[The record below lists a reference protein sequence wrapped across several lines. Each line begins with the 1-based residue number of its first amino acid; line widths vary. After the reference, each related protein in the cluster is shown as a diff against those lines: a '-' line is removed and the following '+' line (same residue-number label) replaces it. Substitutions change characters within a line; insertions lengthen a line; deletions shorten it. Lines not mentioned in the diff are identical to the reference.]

1 MRKQSLNVVMVLAL
15 ALSLIASI
23 GAVHARA
30 QSSGPPI
37 ENSQATPSSGN
48 ASGGPTVQVSANLG
62 NNTQQPDYP
71 QEIVIGTARYLFDRI
86 VPLSPQDLNQIA
98 QGQSL
103 LVFAREQQEP
113 FGMIYVSVPNRGSDE
128 LGRYLPEHSDDPAA
142 ACPAEAAAIGQLDA
156 GGTSYAFAGYEPD
169 LTADLLLEVANSNG
183 QPVYA
188 DPSATQPYPELFVA
202 DPNGLLRFLILDGDG
217 RPAELTDSLA
227 FGGRESTFTA
237 DVSNQVDVNTLTK
250 VGCAGPFPTY
260 TGPDATGGSGTQLYA
275 LAGTHLFSFQGE
287 GGTPEPASPPTSPD
301 ASASPP
307 GSPGVAASPANEA
320 SPTVP
325 PIETQSATAVPT
337 ETSAPTDVPTEVPT
351 ATEAPT
357 STPIPTEAPTAT
369 GMPTEAPT
377 STPIP
382 TEAPTATGMPTEA
395 PTSTPIPTEAPTATG
410 VPTEAPTSTPI
421 PTEAPTATGVP
432 TEAPTATDVP
442 QATAPAATS
451 SAAPAP
457 VLPTTTA
464 ATATATVTIRSDQA
478 SPSAAPV
485 GTSQMAEEA
494 GLPSR
499 VEVEHTSYV
508 FSQVAV
514 DVDIQTLVQ
523 VSVIQVQGGDV
534 TVYAAQKVAGVA
546 PQLYCVKAGRDV
558 TGLYLP
564 VASTRP
570 APPPSLPAVVNVP
583 GSTYV
588 FNEVDVNV
596 DIQTLVQ
603 VQVIVVQ
610 NVQVTI
616 YADSNVQ
623 GVPPRLYAV
632 VPGGQVVG
640 QYVDASLLPAAVQ
653 AQPIPTAQLQPP
665 AVVSTLLPNV
675 PPPAAST
682 AVPTNLC
689 TGEAGAIDAR
699 GLPTHLPNRIQ
710 QSGIAYSFVRIDTLD
725 AGGTLTR
732 IGCIG
737 PFEAVSTDQADR
749 SQVIYLR
756 ATGQGASQQLY
767 RFEAAVTFQ
776 VQIEVT
782 GRPDLISSGDQPD
795 EQYQLQQIWQPAIHA
810 STTVILF
817 VADLKE
823 ATPATFYAVNVHNT
837 VVGEV
842 IGEYQLQ
849 EESAQPSEAMV
860 KAAGQAEMN
869 PDLTVDG
876 QRYLLVNIYTP
887 VGTTTNG
894 FVTLF
899 AASQDG
905 HADILLG
912 RDKRRPELFVYRSNA
927 PAPTGG

>member
-1 MRKQSLNVVMVLAL
+1 MRKRSLNVVTVLAL
-15 ALSLIASI
+15 ALSLTAST
-23 GAVHARA
+23 GFMQVRA
-30 QSSGPPI
+30 QSNDQTI
-37 ENSQATPSSGN
+37 ENAQQTPSAGN
-48 ASGGPTVQVSANLG
+48 ATGSPAIQISANLG
-62 NNTQQPDYP
+62 NSSQQPDYP
-71 QEIVIGTARYLFDRI
+71 QEIMVGGARYLFDRI
-86 VPLSPQDLNQIA
+86 VPLQRQDLQRIA
-98 QGQSL
+98 QVKSL
-103 LVFAREQQEP
+103 SVYARNEQAP
-113 FGMIYVSVPNRGSDE
+113 FDTIYVSVPSRSEEE
-128 LGRYLPEHSDDPAA
+128 LGRYLPEHTDDPAA
-142 ACPAEAAAIGQLDA
+142 ACPVEAAAIGELDA

-169 LTADLLLEVANSNG
+169 LTADVLQEVANSNG

-188 DPSATQPYPELFVA
+188 DPDAAQPYPELFVA

-217 RPAELTDSLA
+217 RPAALTDSLA
-227 FGGRESTFTA
+227 FGGTESTFTA
-237 DVSNQVDVNTLTK
+237 DATDQVDVNTLSK

-260 TGPDATGGSGTQLYA
+260 TGPDATAGSLAQVYV
-275 LAGTHLFSFQGE
+275 LAGTHLFAFQGE
-287 GGTPEPASPPTSPD
+287 AGTPEPASPATSPE

-307 GSPGVAASPANEA
+307 ASPVNEASPPPASPVDEA

-325 PIETQSATAVPT
+325 VIEPQPATAVPT
-337 ETSAPTDVPTEVPT
+337 ETSAPTDVPTE
-351 ATEAPT
+351 APT
-357 STPIPTEAPTAT
+357 STAVPTEAPTAT
-369 GMPTEAPT
+369 D
-377 STPIP
+377 
-382 TEAPTATGMPTEA
+382 
-395 PTSTPIPTEAPTATG
+395 
-410 VPTEAPTSTPI
+410 
-421 PTEAPTATGVP
+421 VP

-442 QATAPAATS
+442 QATATIS
-451 SAAPAP
+451 SAAPVP
-457 VLPTTTA
+457 VLPTTA
-464 ATATATVTIRSDQA
+464 ATATATATIPSDQA

-523 VSVIQVQGGDV
+523 VSVIQDQGGDV

-546 PQLYCVKAGRDV
+546 PQLYCVRGGKDV

-570 APPPSLPAVVNVP
+570 VPPPSLPAVVNVP

-616 YADSNVQ
+616 YADSNVR

-653 AQPIPTAQLQPP
+653 AQPMPTAQLQPP

-682 AVPTNLC
+682 AVPTNQC
-689 TGEAGAIDAR
+689 TGEAGPIDAR
-699 GLPTHLPNRIQ
+699 GLPTHLPIRIQ
-710 QSGIAYSFVRIDTLD
+710 LGGIAYSFVRIDTVD

-737 PFEAVSTDQADR
+737 PFEAVSTDQANR

-782 GRPDLISSGDQPD
+782 GRPDLISAGDQPD

-860 KAAGQAEMN
+860 KAASQAEMN

-876 QRYLLVNIYTP
+876 RRYLLVNIYTP

>member
-23 GAVHARA
+23 GVAHARA

-37 ENSQATPSSGN
+37 ENSQATPTSGN
-48 ASGGPTVQVSANLG
+48 ASGGPAVQVSANLG

-71 QEIVIGTARYLFDRI
+71 QEIVVGTARYLFDRI
-86 VPLSPQDLNQIA
+86 VPLNPQDLNQIA

-113 FGMIYVSVPNRGSDE
+113 FGMIYVSVPNRSSDE

-183 QPVYA
+183 QAVYA
-188 DPSATQPYPELFVA
+188 DPNATQPYPELFVA
-202 DPNGLLRFLILDGDG
+202 DPNGLLRFLILDSEG
-217 RPAELTDSLA
+217 RPAELTESLA
-227 FGGRESTFTA
+227 FGGREATFTA

-260 TGPDATGGSGTQLYA
+260 IGPDATGGSGTQLYV

-301 ASASPP
+301 ASASAPA
-307 GSPGVAASPANEA
+307 SPAVAASPANEA
-320 SPTVP
+320 SPTAP
-325 PIETQSATAVPT
+325 LTEPQPATVVPT
-337 ETSAPTDVPTEVPT
+337 ETSAPTDVPTEAPTDVPTEVPT
-351 ATEAPT
+351 ATD
-357 STPIPTEAPTAT
+357 
-369 GMPTEAPT
+369 
-377 STPIP
+377 
-382 TEAPTATGMPTEA
+382 
-395 PTSTPIPTEAPTATG
+395 
-410 VPTEAPTSTPI
+410 
-421 PTEAPTATGVP
+421 VP

-442 QATAPAATS
+442 TEAPTATDVPTEAPTATEAPTDVPTEAPTATEVPQATATTTTS
-451 SAAPAP
+451 SGAPAPAP

-464 ATATATVTIRSDQA
+464 ATATATATIPSDQA
-478 SPSAAPV
+478 SPSATPA
-485 GTSQMAEEA
+485 GSSQMAEEA

-523 VSVIQVQGGDV
+523 VSVIQDQGGDV

-546 PQLYCVKAGRDV
+546 PQLYCVRGGKDV

-570 APPPSLPAVVNVP
+570 VPPPSLPAVVNVP

-603 VQVIVVQ
+603 VQEIVVQ
-610 NVQVTI
+610 NVQVAI

-665 AVVSTLLPNV
+665 AVVSTLSPNV

-860 KAAGQAEMN
+860 KAASQAEMN
-869 PDLTVDG
+869 ADLTVDG

>member
-351 ATEAPT
+351 A
-357 STPIPTEAPTAT
+357 
-369 GMPTEAPT
+369 
-377 STPIP
+377 
-382 TEAPTATGMPTEA
+382 
-395 PTSTPIPTEAPTATG
+395 
-410 VPTEAPTSTPI
+410 TEAPTSTPI

>member
-23 GAVHARA
+23 GAAHAWA

-48 ASGGPTVQVSANLG
+48 ASGGPAVQVSANLG
-62 NNTQQPDYP
+62 NNIQQPDYP
-71 QEIVIGTARYLFDRI
+71 QEIVIGTAQYLFDRI

-113 FGMIYVSVPNRGSDE
+113 FGMIYVSVPNRSSDE

-202 DPNGLLRFLILDGDG
+202 DPNGLLRFLILDSDG

-307 GSPGVAASPANEA
+307 ASPGVAASPANEA

-325 PIETQSATAVPT
+325 LIETQSATAVPT
-337 ETSAPTDVPTEVPT
+337 EASAPTDVPTEVPT

-357 STPIPTEAPTAT
+357 DV
-369 GMPTEAPT
+369 
-377 STPIP
+377 
-382 TEAPTATGMPTEA
+382 
-395 PTSTPIPTEAPTATG
+395 PTEAPTATG
-410 VPTEAPTSTPI
+410 VPTEAPTATGV
-421 PTEAPTATGVP
+421 PTEAPTVTGVP

-464 ATATATVTIRSDQA
+464 ATATATATIRSDQA

-523 VSVIQVQGGDV
+523 VSVIQDQGGDV

-710 QSGIAYSFVRIDTLD
+710 QNGIAYSFVRIDTLD

>member
-48 ASGGPTVQVSANLG
+48 ASGGPAVQVSANLG

-86 VPLSPQDLNQIA
+86 VPLSSQDLNQIA

-113 FGMIYVSVPNRGSDE
+113 FGMIYVSVPNRSSDE

-156 GGTSYAFAGYEPD
+156 GGTSYAFAGYESD

-202 DPNGLLRFLILDGDG
+202 DPNGLLRFLILDSDG

-250 VGCAGPFPTY
+250 VGCVGPFPTY
-260 TGPDATGGSGTQLYA
+260 AGPDATGGSGTQLYA

-325 PIETQSATAVPT
+325 LIETQSATAVPT
-337 ETSAPTDVPTEVPT
+337 ETSAPTDVPTEV
-351 ATEAPT
+351 
-357 STPIPTEAPTAT
+357 
-369 GMPTEAPT
+369 
-377 STPIP
+377 
-382 TEAPTATGMPTEA
+382 
-395 PTSTPIPTEAPTATG
+395 
-410 VPTEAPTSTPI
+410 
-421 PTEAPTATGVP
+421 PTATGVP

-464 ATATATVTIRSDQA
+464 ATATATATIRSDQA

-523 VSVIQVQGGDV
+523 VSVIQDQGGDV

-860 KAAGQAEMN
+860 KAASQAEMN